1 MSSYFAFTLIFA
13 LLMIHAAWM
22 ALFAL
27 EVFFET
33 SRETAA
39 ERARTIAK
47 YIFFGFGLEVCLGAS
62 IWIFVASRS

>member
-1 MSSYFAFTLIFA
+1 MTPYLLFTLIFV
-13 LLMIHAAWM
+13 LLMVHAAWM

-39 ERARTIAK
+39 ERARTIMK

-62 IWIFVASRS
+62 IWIYMAKFS